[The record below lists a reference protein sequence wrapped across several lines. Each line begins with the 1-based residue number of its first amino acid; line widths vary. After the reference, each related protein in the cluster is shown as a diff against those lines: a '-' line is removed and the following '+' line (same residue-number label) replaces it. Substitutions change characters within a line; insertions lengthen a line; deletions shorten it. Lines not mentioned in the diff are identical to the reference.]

1 MHLFSLTLFTSALAL
16 FWIQPLFT
24 RLMLPMFGGSP
35 AVWTTAVLF
44 FQTALLVGYL
54 YAHLLS
60 ARLSTVRQGRLH
72 VLVLVFGFIALP
84 LTSSPD
90 IDIGEL
96 THWPPARLLGL
107 MSVSIGLPFVFVS
120 ATAPCL
126 QRWFSSTSHRHA
138 SDPYFLYAASNAG
151 SIVALLSYPIIVEPL
166 AGLTR
171 QAELWGWLYASLTVL
186 VALCGWWAVRNA
198 APQPEP
204 LPRGFRRDANWPQR
218 GRWILLS
225 AVPSALLHA
234 TTLHVTTDIAS
245 APWIWVVPLTLYL
258 LTFVIVFARRQF
270 LGERL
275 VQRILVPTMVLVSIP
290 ILAVSEFW
298 LIGLVISLLTF
309 FALALACHQRLAAD
323 RPVGDRLTEYYVYMA
338 LGGGLGGVAATIVA
352 PLVLDSLAEYPFLIV
367 AALLCLPDRTG
378 ATHRGWWS
386 LLAFAVVFAA
396 AWGVALSI
404 DSSSIALPFLV
415 ILGAALTTGVCVKN
429 HPRRLAGVFA
439 GCYIVSAPRSPYS
452 G

>member
-60 ARLSTVRQGRLH
+60 ARLSTVRQVRLH
-72 VLVLVFGFIALP
+72 VLVLFFGFIALP

-96 THWPPARLLGL
+96 TEWPPARLLGL
-107 MSVSIGLPFVFVS
+107 MSVAIGLPFVCVS

-171 QAELWGWLYASLTVL
+171 QAELWGCLYASLTVL

-198 APQPEP
+198 APQPQP
-204 LPRGFRRDANWPQR
+204 LPRD
-218 GRWILLS
+218 LHS
-225 AVPSALLHA
+225 AHL
-234 TTLHVTTDIAS
+234 
-245 APWIWVVPLTLYL
+245 
-258 LTFVIVFARRQF
+258 
-270 LGERL
+270 
-275 VQRILVPTMVLVSIP
+275 
-290 ILAVSEFW
+290 
-298 LIGLVISLLTF
+298 
-309 FALALACHQRLAAD
+309 
-323 RPVGDRLTEYYVYMA
+323 
-338 LGGGLGGVAATIVA
+338 
-352 PLVLDSLAEYPFLIV
+352 
-367 AALLCLPDRTG
+367 
-378 ATHRGWWS
+378 
-386 LLAFAVVFAA
+386 
-396 AWGVALSI
+396 
-404 DSSSIALPFLV
+404 
-415 ILGAALTTGVCVKN
+415 
-429 HPRRLAGVFA
+429 
-439 GCYIVSAPRSPYS
+439 
-452 G
+452 